1 MSVVY
6 LPYEERTPDSQFR
19 DLLVAIR
26 DGSNSFWKGSPQG
39 HRTCTLVGHQMRFLL
54 ANGFPILP
62 DRDLMSPIQ
71 RRDKDPLPSIVH
83 QAVGELAAFLNGART
98 HEEFVQFGCH
108 WWERF
113 LPADKCAKRNLEEGD
128 NGPGSYGPAWTA
140 FPMPDGSFFN
150 QIVAV
155 FKQMRE
161 RPSLRTHVVIP
172 WVPYYNFRGKDRRVV
187 VSPCHGWLHFLIN
200 EDAGQLTLHHF
211 QRSCDIGV
219 GGMAN
224 ISQYAALLVATAD
237 VLGYTAHELVYTF
250 SDVHIYDYKSQ
261 LGKINELIS
270 REPRRFP
277 TVTLTSHLER
287 IQDLRPEYLQ
297 VSDYYPHPGMLIP
310 TPI

>member
-6 LPYEERTPDSQFR
+6 LPYAERMPDSQFR

-26 DGSNSFWKGSPQG
+26 DNGWWKDSPQG
-39 HRTCTLVGHQMRFLL
+39 YRTCTLVGHQMRFLL

-98 HEEFVQFGCH
+98 HKEFVQFGCY
-108 WWERF
+108 WWKRF
-113 LPADKCAKRNLEEGD
+113 LPKDKCAKRGLEEGD
-128 NGPGSYGPAWTA
+128 NGFGYGPGWAA
-140 FPMPDGSFFN
+140 FPMPDGGFFN
-150 QIVAV
+150 QIDAV
-155 FKQMRE
+155 VQQMRE
-161 RPSLRTHVVIP
+161 RPSLRTHYVHP
-172 WVPYYNFRGKDRRVV
+172 WIPYYNFRGEGRRVV
-187 VSPCHGWLHFLIN
+187 VSPCHGWLHFLID
-200 EDAGQLTLHHF
+200 EDKGQLTLHHW
-211 QRSCDIGV
+211 QRSCDIAV

-224 ISQYAALLVATAD
+224 IAQYATLLLAMAD

-250 SDVHIYDYKSQ
+250 SDVHIYDYKNQ
-261 LGKINELIS
+261 LKCVEELIS

-287 IQDLRPEYLQ
+287 IQDLRPGHFE
-297 VSDYYPHPGMLIP
+297 VTDYNPHPGMLIP